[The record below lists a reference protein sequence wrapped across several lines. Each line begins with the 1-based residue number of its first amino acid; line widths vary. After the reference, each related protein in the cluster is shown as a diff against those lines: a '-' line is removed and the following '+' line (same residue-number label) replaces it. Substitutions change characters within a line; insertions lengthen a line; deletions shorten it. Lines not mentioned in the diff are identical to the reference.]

1 VLPGKDTKEMEMG
14 DGHPYEPQITIAEHT
29 EDTEDGSY
37 LMAGVTTREAAPLQA
52 AAPEWATH
60 VRKYTVEAIGAFF
73 LTFVVAVSVL
83 SHSVF
88 TPLAAGAA
96 LMVMIYAGG
105 HISGGHYNPAVTMG
119 ALVRGRIG
127 IGDAVPYWIAQIVG
141 GVVAGVIA
149 RAVVNP
155 PAVRALTLPGHAEAA
170 AAVAE
175 LLVTFALCYVML
187 NVATS
192 KDQPGN
198 GFFGLAIGFTVTAG
212 AFTVG
217 GISGGVFNPAVA
229 LGGATAG
236 IFAWSTIWVYVLV
249 ELAAG
254 VAAGLAF
261 LALNPGDGW
270 LRTYTGGPN
279 QARDGSDPV
288 PAGSGSNS

>member
-1 VLPGKDTKEMEMG
+1 MADV
-14 DGHPYEPQITIAEHT
+14 ITTSQPKSA
-29 EDTEDGSY
+29 
-37 LMAGVTTREAAPLQA
+37 AVTVAPA
-52 AAPEWATH
+52 WATEI
-60 VRKYTVEAIGAFF
+60 RKYAVEAIGTFF
-73 LTFVVAVSVL
+73 LTFVVVVSVL
-83 SHSVF
+83 SHSTF
-88 TPLAAGAA
+88 TPLAAGAT

-127 IGDAVPYWIAQIVG
+127 IGEAVGYWIVQVVG
-141 GVVAGVIA
+141 GVVAGVIG

-155 PAVRALTLPGHAEAA
+155 TTVSTLTLTGHAEAA

-175 LLVTFALCYVML
+175 LLITFALCYVML

-212 AFTVG
+212 AFAVG
-217 GISGGVFNPAVA
+217 GISGGLFNPAVT

-236 IFAWSTIWVYVLV
+236 LFAWSTIWVYLV
-249 ELAAG
+249 VQLGAG

-270 LRTYTGGPN
+270 LRAYTGGPN
-279 QARDGSDPV
+279 QARR
-288 PAGSGSNS
+288 AGSNPSTEETPV